1 MKNKLFLIICLLVV
15 AAMMLAS
22 CSTAAEITEA
32 PVVEEPEA
40 TNACA
45 TFKEELNFVYVTPS
59 TESGYW
65 GSYVLIGIE
74 NAVKDIEAKYGV
86 KVNLEVQGPTAE
98 NMVDQFMSTLEA
110 VIAQK
115 PDGILLG
122 QLNPDAVAPLVKDA
136 TAQGIRVNLISIGVP
151 LEPQEYGALFYCD
164 QPQQGEFAAQA
175 YMDAVKAKGLAED
188 GTTAMHMSVVVPILE
203 EKLNNFRTTLQGLAP
218 NMTILDTQYNENDV
232 NKGITLMQDQLA
244 TYGDDLVG
252 FFAGNNVTGNAVARV
267 IEESGKSDQ
276 LVGVAIDSDP
286 AEIDALKNGFL
297 DALIVQTPYEQAY
310 QATMDIAMFLLE
322 CKDPNTQDVNI
333 PAVTITKANMDTPEM
348 QALLDPT
355 ILKK

>member
-1 MKNKLFLIICLLVV
+1 MKNKLFWLMSVLMV
-15 AAMMLAS
+15 AALVLGA
-22 CSTAAEITEA
+22 CGTTEETTEA
-32 PVVEEPEA
+32 PAEA

-45 TFKEELNFVYVTPS
+45 TFKDELNFVYVTPS

-98 NMVDQFMSTLEA
+98 NMMDQFMSTLEG
-110 VIAQK
+110 VIAKK
-115 PDGILLG
+115 PDAILLG
-122 QLNPDAVAPLVKDA
+122 QLNPDAVAPLVKQA
-136 TAQGIRVNLISIGVP
+136 TEQGIRVNLISIGVP
-151 LEPQEYGALFYCD
+151 LQPNEYGALFYCD
-164 QPQQGEFAAQA
+164 QPQQGELAAQA
-175 YMDAVKAKGLAED
+175 YMDALKAKGLAED

-203 EKLNNFRTTLQGLAP
+203 EKLNKFRSGLQGLAP
-218 NMTILDTQYNENDV
+218 NMTILETQYNENDV

-244 TYGDDLVG
+244 AYGDALVG
-252 FFAGNNVTGNAVARV
+252 FFAGNNVTGDAVARV
-267 IEESGKSDQ
+267 IEESGKADK

-286 AEIDALKNGFL
+286 AEIEALKNGFL

-310 QATMDIAMFLLE
+310 QATMDAAAFILACL
-322 CKDPNTQDVNI
+322 DPNTTDVNI
-333 PAVTITKANMDTPEM
+333 PAVIITKANMDTEEM
-348 QALLDPT
+348 KALLDPT